1 MPGAPNKPPAP
12 AEVPVLPTA
21 RSDPVERKLV
31 RRLAPFR
38 VALRLDLWKGSP
50 HPDLTTPL
58 LKAEAAFAQG
68 DYPTTQTH
76 LDQLAVRF
84 HEPRWP
90 TIPEPFR
97 SLRVEIPA
105 PQPPAWD
112 PDAAATPEERGR
124 RKDRREAEFQLA
136 LAEGTV
142 QWAAG
147 HGVDLGAAAGPIG
160 PARVELQAHGATD
173 AFYAP
178 IDALWAAVRTQVPL
192 PSAPATKP
200 PPGPA

>member
-21 RSDPVERKLV
+21 RSDPVERRLL

-50 HPDLTTPL
+50 HSDLTTPL
-58 LKAEAAFAQG
+58 LKAEAAYVQG

-112 PDAAATPEERGR
+112 PDASATPEERGR
-124 RKDRREAEFQLA
+124 RKDRRDAEFQLA
-136 LAEGTV
+136 LAEGTL

-147 HGVDLGAAAGPIG
+147 HGVDLGG
-160 PARVELQAHGATD
+160 PAQRIPSARDELLASGATD
-173 AFYAP
+173 AFYAA
-178 IDALWAAVRTQVPL
+178 IDALWAEVRERVPL
-192 PSAPATKP
+192 PSAPVTKP
-200 PPGPA
+200 ASGPG

>member
-1 MPGAPNKPPAP
+1 MPGAPNKPPTP
-12 AEVPVLPTA
+12 AEIPVLPTA
-21 RSDPVERKLV
+21 RSDPVERKLP

-38 VALRLDLWKGSP
+38 VALQLDLWKGSP

-58 LKAEAAFAQG
+58 AQAEAAYARG
-68 DYPTTQTH
+68 DYPTAQTH

-97 SLRVEIPA
+97 SLRVDIPA

-112 PDAAATPEERGR
+112 PDASATPEERGR

-136 LAEGTV
+136 LAEGSI
-142 QWAAG
+142 QWAAR
-147 HGVDLGAAAGPIG
+147 HGVDLGT
-160 PARVELQAHGATD
+160 PAQRIDSARAELRASGATD
-173 AFYAP
+173 AFYET
-178 IDALWAAVRTQVPL
+178 IDALWAEVRARVPL
-192 PSAPATKP
+192 PPAPATKP
-200 PPGPA
+200 PTGPA

>member
-21 RSDPVERKLV
+21 RSDPVERRLP

-38 VALRLDLWKGSP
+38 VALKLDLWKGSP

-58 LKAEAAFAQG
+58 LKAEAAFARG

-97 SLRVEIPA
+97 SLRVDIPA

-112 PDAAATPEERGR
+112 PDATATPEERGR
-124 RKDRREAEFQLA
+124 RRDRREAELQLA
-136 LAEGTV
+136 LAEGSV

-147 HGVDLGAAAGPIG
+147 HGIDLGAAAVQIAG
-160 PARVELQAHGATD
+160 ARTELLASGATD
-173 AFYAP
+173 SFYGA
-178 IDALWAAVRTQVPL
+178 IDALWAEVRARVPL
-192 PSAPATKP
+192 PSAPKP
-200 PPGPA
+200 PGGPA